1 MPEEPS
7 SGFKRKKMS
16 EFSVILFHSNNHSIR
31 MSNILK
37 KKDIDHKMIP
47 VPRHL
52 SSDCGYCVRLKS
64 SDREIVMTI
73 IEENNVEFDK
83 IEDI

>member
-1 MPEEPS
+1 
-7 SGFKRKKMS
+7 MS

-37 KKDIDHKMIP
+37 KRNIDHKMIP

-52 SSDCGYCVRLKS
+52 SSDCGYCVRIKS
-64 SDREIVMTI
+64 SDREIVLKTI
-73 IEENNVEFDK
+73 KEKEVEFEKIEE
-83 IEDI
+83 I